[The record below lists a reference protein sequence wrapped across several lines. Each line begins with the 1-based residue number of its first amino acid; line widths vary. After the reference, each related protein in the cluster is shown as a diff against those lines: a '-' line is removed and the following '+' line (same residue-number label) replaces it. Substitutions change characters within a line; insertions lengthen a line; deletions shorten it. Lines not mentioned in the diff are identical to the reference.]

1 MKFAI
6 WGWIW
11 PRSKCHVLNILYSSH
26 NRWSHCDC
34 AINTLYPY
42 LAFNCASFDNG
53 HGLFGLSTYRVHRM
67 VTEKCFLVE
76 PSSKVRGIFCHF
88 SPVFSSFLRPQLS
101 DLAEILVEFWGVVW
115 QCVIQFLL
123 EFDALWLGNGSK
135 TGWDTGRKLRKTRQK
150 LAIASWF
157 SPVLVS
163 LLASLG
169 GNWITNRKSRRK
181 SSGTHF

>member
-1 MKFAI
+1 MI
-6 WGWIW
+6 PLWL
-11 PRSKCHVLNILYSSH
+11 CHQYSVPVL
-26 NRWSHCDC
+26 
-34 AINTLYPY
+34 T
-42 LAFNCASFDNG
+42 FNCASFDNG

-76 PSSKVRGIFCHF
+76 PSSKVRGIFCQF

-169 GNWITNRKSRRK
+169 GNWITNRNPVENWVGLSVEFSVRF
-181 SSGTHF
+181 SVGNWIATLLSDLGDI

>member
-1 MKFAI
+1 MI
-6 WGWIW
+6 PLWL
-11 PRSKCHVLNILYSSH
+11 CHQYSVPVL
-26 NRWSHCDC
+26 
-34 AINTLYPY
+34 T
-42 LAFNCASFDNG
+42 FNCASFDNG
-53 HGLFGLSTYRVHRM
+53 HGLFGLSTCRVHRM

-163 LLASLG
+163 LAIELPPVNPVENWVGLSVEFSVRFSV
-169 GNWITNRKSRRK
+169 GNWIATLLSDL
-181 SSGTHF
+181 GDI